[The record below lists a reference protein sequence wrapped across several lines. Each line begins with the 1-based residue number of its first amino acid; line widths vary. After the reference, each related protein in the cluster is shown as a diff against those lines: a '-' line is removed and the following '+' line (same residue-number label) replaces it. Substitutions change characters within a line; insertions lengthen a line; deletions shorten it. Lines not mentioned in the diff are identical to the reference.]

1 MTYLATVPLPI
12 APVGSPGLLAIGA
25 LLLAVALL
33 LAGWLLRRGRVRTG
47 SKRRPGTPAVRVA
60 ALAAAGCTAY
70 SADTSWRFAAD
81 YLDMGSTAERAAMF
95 AAAELALFATA
106 LMARQNLNSPRGT
119 PGLPGVLVWVITGV
133 QAIPAFAESG
143 PVGGTVRAFVGPIM
157 AAMLWHQ
164 AMGIELRLH
173 MPEAAS
179 HGVLASA
186 GREVRERLLSRI
198 GIAERNRDA
207 AQITRDRATVR
218 AVALATRLADR
229 TPKRRGNWRGRRI
242 ARRLSVAIARAAV
255 GTDPQQRHAL
265 LLQLAARR
273 HATALATVNL
283 PSPWTQFIPDEEADS
298 ADQTAPHTPLPR
310 QQAGADQ
317 ATHRLRA
324 VPTAGPQTDRS
335 SVGDRPDGYHTGPS
349 QLKDGDQHPVPD
361 LVPDTRGAQ
370 PSAGD
375 RPAADDSG
383 PADGTSPRATEDTDS
398 VPPEHGDRPRPVPGT
413 YESTGH
419 AAGTAEYAGEEGAL
433 GTVPGTAS
441 VEGPSAAVPVPVPED
456 GDRDQTGTVP
466 GTDTNGDR
474 PQPVPANDDE
484 PRPHPVPK
492 PKPKGKGDRSRNG
505 RGRQPRLSEDE
516 IVARIRPHVPAVLER
531 DGNSDITRVQLR
543 QIMRAQRISIR
554 NEHLSP
560 VLQRLRSETGSKTRK
575 RSSAR

>member
-229 TPKRRGNWRGRRI
+229 TPKRRGNWRGGGSRVGCPWPSREPRWAPTLSSGTHSSFSSPHVGMPQHWQPSICPRPGRSSSRMRR
-242 ARRLSVAIARAAV
+242 
-255 GTDPQQRHAL
+255 P
-265 LLQLAARR
+265 
-273 HATALATVNL
+273 TAPTRPPHIL
-283 PSPWTQFIPDEEADS
+283 PSPASRQVRTKPPTDS
-298 ADQTAPHTPLPR
+298 A
-310 QQAGADQ
+310 
-317 ATHRLRA
+317 
-324 VPTAGPQTDRS
+324 
-335 SVGDRPDGYHTGPS
+335 PS
-349 QLKDGDQHPVPD
+349 PPPVPK
-361 LVPDTRGAQ
+361 R
-370 PSAGD
+370 
-375 RPAADDSG
+375 
-383 PADGTSPRATEDTDS
+383 
-398 VPPEHGDRPRPVPGT
+398 
-413 YESTGH
+413 
-419 AAGTAEYAGEEGAL
+419 TARRS
-433 GTVPGTAS
+433 GTVP
-441 VEGPSAAVPVPVPED
+441 
-456 GDRDQTGTVP
+456 TGT
-466 GTDTNGDR
+466 TRDR
-474 PQPVPANDDE
+474 P
-484 PRPHPVPK
+484 
-492 PKPKGKGDRSRNG
+492 S
-505 RGRQPRLSEDE
+505 
-516 IVARIRPHVPAVLER
+516 
-531 DGNSDITRVQLR
+531 
-543 QIMRAQRISIR
+543 
-554 NEHLSP
+554 
-560 VLQRLRSETGSKTRK
+560 
-575 RSSAR
+575 

>member
-1 MTYLATVPLPI
+1 MTHLATVPLPI
-12 APVGSPGLLAIGA
+12 APVGTSDLLAIGA

-33 LAGWLLRRGRVRTG
+33 LAGWLIRRGRTRTG

-60 ALAAAGCTAY
+60 ALAAAACTAY
-70 SADTSWRFAAD
+70 SADTSWRFAAN

-106 LMARQNLNSPRGT
+106 LLARQNLNSPRGT

-179 HGVLASA
+179 HGVLASI

-207 AQITRDRATVR
+207 AQITRDRATAR
-218 AVALATRLADR
+218 AVALATRLAER
-229 TPKRRGNWRGRRI
+229 TPKRRANRRGRRI

-298 ADQTAPHTPLPR
+298 GGQTAPHTCVPGL
-310 QQAGADQ
+310 QAGGDP
-317 ATHRLRA
+317 ATHWPRA
-324 VPTAGPQTDRS
+324 VPTAGPQADRA
-335 SVGDRPDGYHTGPS
+335 SVGDRPDGDHAGPS
-349 QLKDGDQHPVPD
+349 RLKDGDHNPVPD
-361 LVPDTRGAQ
+361 LVPDARADQ
-370 PSAGD
+370 PSVGD
-375 RPAADDSG
+375 RPAASGSG
-383 PADGTSPRATEDTDS
+383 PADGTRLRAIGDSTS
-398 VPPEHGDRPRPVPGT
+398 VPHEHEDRPRPVPGT
-413 YESTGH
+413 EESTGH
-419 AAGTAEYAGEEGAL
+419 GAGTAEYAGGESAL

-441 VEGPSAAVPVPVPED
+441 VEDRSSAIPGPPVPD
-456 GDRDQTGTVP
+456 NGDRDQTDTVP
-466 GTDTNGDR
+466 ATDTNRDR
-474 PQPVPANDDE
+474 PQPVPKAKAK
-484 PRPHPVPK
+484 R
-492 PKPKGKGDRSRNG
+492 KGDRSRNG

-516 IVARIRPHVPAVLER
+516 ILARIRPHVPAVLER

-560 VLQRLRSETGSKTRK
+560 VLQRLRSETGSSATT
-575 RSSAR
+575 RSSRR